1 MRLTRLGIQLT
12 TNFGYRG
19 YKKRVVRWPTL
30 VALVAS
36 LGLAAPLL
44 SAAASA
50 QPLGSREPGLPPGL
64 QPRLVNATSQPNFV
78 LGEPEVA
85 VNPKNPNNLVYV
97 ATQLAETPNCISNP
111 ANPNHANCQNV
122 MTVFGP
128 QPAGLITDVPG
139 FSPNGIFVSFNRG
152 FTWRSVTV
160 PTLPPPCPSPSMCT
174 DPTGFLQGGDPEI
187 TAGPNGTFYFGEDV
201 VHFATGFGP
210 PNPGTI
216 AQDAGIATS
225 VSTDGGLTW
234 STPVLSGTAA
244 DRPFITTDASTG
256 TVYIES
262 GAGPLGSGSTANP
275 DSPNTAP
282 AGRYLVASSDGRH
295 WTSPEPLPAG
305 VSGPYISAATDE
317 FVTGGGSTITTVCG
331 GQAACELLETTPNN
345 GATWSHFPVPNSS
358 DSPGGGG
365 GPLVAADPTRPGHI
379 TVAFLNRAN
388 TSLTVLQ
395 THDGGNTWS
404 TPTSVAENANIHWKP
419 WMAYGPDGTLGLMW
433 RTWTGAANTSSYNV
447 WAAISFDGGSTFTK
461 PLEVSN
467 GDSPPPNSALTFPT
481 FADDFSNIT
490 LDRQD
495 AFIAWADW
503 RPGGGTQRQGF
514 ISEVKLQAFEFS
526 DR

>member
-128 QPAGLITDVPG
+128 QPAGLINDVPG

-305 VSGPYISAATDE
+305 VSGPYISAANGE
-317 FVTGGGSTITTVCG
+317 FVTGGRSTSTTVCG

>member
-1 MRLTRLGIQLT
+1 
-12 TNFGYRG
+12 
-19 YKKRVVRWPTL
+19 
-30 VALVAS
+30 
-36 LGLAAPLL
+36 
-44 SAAASA
+44 
-50 QPLGSREPGLPPGL
+50 
-64 QPRLVNATSQPNFV
+64 
-78 LGEPEVA
+78 
-85 VNPKNPNNLVYV
+85 
-97 ATQLAETPNCISNP
+97 
-111 ANPNHANCQNV
+111 

-128 QPAGLITDVPG
+128 QPAGLINDVPG

-152 FTWRSVTV
+152 RTWRSVTV
-160 PTLPPPCPSPSMCT
+160 PTLPPPCPAAGVCT
-174 DPTGFLQGGDPEI
+174 DPTGFLEGGDPEI

-225 VSTDGGLTW
+225 ISTDGGLTW

-282 AGRYLVASSDGRH
+282 AGRYLVASGDGRH
-295 WTSPEPLPAG
+295 WTSPAPLPAG
-305 VSGPYISAATDE
+305 ISGPYISAANGE
-317 FVTGGGSTITTVCG
+317 LVTGGRSTSTTVCG
-331 GQAACELLETTPNN
+331 GQAACELLDTTAND
-345 GATWSHFPVPNSS
+345 GATWSQFAVPNSS
-358 DSPGGGG
+358 DSARS
-365 GPLVAADPTRPGHI
+365 GPLVAADPTRPDHI
-379 TVAFLNRAN
+379 TVAFLNSAN

-395 THDGGNTWS
+395 THDGGSTWS

-467 GDSPPPNSALTFPT
+467 GDSPPPNSALLFPT

-495 AFIAWADW
+495 AFVSWADW

-514 ISEVKLQAFEFS
+514 ISEVKLQAFKFS

>member
-1 MRLTRLGIQLT
+1 MRLTRLGI
-12 TNFGYRG
+12 
-19 YKKRVVRWPTL
+19 
-30 VALVAS
+30 LVAS

-50 QPLGSREPGLPPGL
+50 QPVGSREPGLPLGL
-64 QPRLVNATSQPNFV
+64 QPRVINATNQPNFV

-85 VNPKNPNNLVYV
+85 VNPENPNNLVYV

-111 ANPNHANCQNV
+111 ANPFHAGCQNV

-128 QPAGLITDVPG
+128 QPAGLINDVPG

-152 FTWRSVTV
+152 RTWRSVTV
-160 PTLPPPCPSPSMCT
+160 PTLPPPCPAAGVCT
-174 DPTGFLQGGDPEI
+174 DPTGFLEGGDPEI

-225 VSTDGGLTW
+225 ISTDGGLTW

-282 AGRYLVASSDGRH
+282 AGRYLVASGDGRH
-295 WTSPEPLPAG
+295 WTSPAPLPAG
-305 VSGPYISAATDE
+305 VSGPYISAANGE
-317 FVTGGGSTITTVCG
+317 LVTGGRSTSTTVCG
-331 GQAACELLETTPNN
+331 GQAACELLDTTAND
-345 GATWSHFPVPNSS
+345 GATWSQFAMPNSS
-358 DSPGGGG
+358 DSARG
-365 GPLVAADPTRPGHI
+365 GPLVAADPTTPGHI
-379 TVAFLNRAN
+379 TVAFLNSAN

-395 THDGGNTWS
+395 TRDGGSTWS

-433 RTWTGAANTSSYNV
+433 RTWTGAASTSPYSV
-447 WAAISFDGGSTFTK
+447 WAAISFDGGSNFTR

-467 GDSPPPNSALTFPT
+467 GDSPPPNSALTSIGLIPT

-490 LDRQD
+490 LDHQD
-495 AFIAWADW
+495 AFISWADW

>member
-128 QPAGLITDVPG
+128 QPAGLINDVPG

-160 PTLPPPCPSPSMCT
+160 PTLPPPCPSPSMCI

-187 TAGPNGTFYFGEDV
+187 TAGANGTFYFGEDV

-305 VSGPYISAATDE
+305 VSGPYISAANGE
-317 FVTGGGSTITTVCG
+317 FVTGGRSTSTTVCG

-447 WAAISFDGGSTFTK
+447 WAAISFDGGSNFTK